1 MAAGIFFNAGLTSR
15 AADGTES
22 GSNFTNLIVFAK
34 FSGEEEFVN
43 TVYSGSSVREITD
56 NSFNTAEYS
65 VSDYFKTVSA
75 GKLCI
80 NYVYLFDQG
89 GSITLSKSRGYYA
102 AYSENNQEG
111 YKTAQECQSRMYELK
126 LDWSEAINTAIASGA
141 VITNYDGSVTYN
153 KADLDK
159 NHDGKIDAITLIYKN
174 TTQSNISVSRG
185 APLWNYRDYADYVN
199 ITTENGGT
207 LVSWDYVQLT
217 NLYPNSSGELQGH
230 LYQDKNRN
238 LTTSLGTAIHETG
251 HILGL
256 KDLYNTQ
263 EKQPVYYMSVMAKH
277 LSPVPQFISVKEQE
291 ALGWADAEQLPV
303 LTADGTYSLSASGT
317 QNDGAVIGYKM
328 NIPTKN
334 KTLYLEYRNFEE
346 TGNKYDSQVK
356 KFYKADGSQVDA
368 FNLKSGLVCYL
379 AESDIRFPSNINCV
393 APRWNYEVLGGGNTK
408 NDAALAQGEEKYIT
422 DKVCIRVTEVTPDRL
437 KFEISGIGEEH
448 IHTGGE
454 ATCVSGPVCEVC
466 QQVYGEINASNHK
479 HTELR
484 GVKEPDSTQEGYTG
498 DLYCTDCQ
506 QLIQQGTVIPK
517 KCPDIIEGQDTQID
531 GNTTE
536 AATFRS
542 NALFADF
549 IRVELDGVE
558 LRRDIDYT
566 VESGSIIVRLMPEFL
581 RTLAEGRHSI
591 GIVSDGGTAVTTFN
605 ISRVVTPETTQPPE
619 ATKTPETAQVPES
632 VRIPV
637 LRKEPTA
644 TPKPTEAPE
653 PTATPKPE
661 SPQIPATTATP
672 AAESA
677 AADPEQEVSQA
688 GGQAMEQQRA
698 GKAWLVT
705 GGIILCMGIAAG
717 GLWLQHHIVQEK
729 RKNDEG

>member
-1 MAAGIFFNAGLTSR
+1 MAAGIFFNTGLTSR

-34 FSGEEEFVN
+34 FSGEEEFVD
-43 TVYSGSSVREITD
+43 TVYGGSSVRKITD

-65 VSDYFKTVSA
+65 VSDYFETVSA

-80 NYVYLFDQG
+80 NYVYLFDKG
-89 GSITLSKSRGYYA
+89 GSITLKNSRGYYA

-111 YKTAQECQSRMYELK
+111 YKTAQERQSRMYELK

-141 VITNYDGSVTYN
+141 EITNYDGSVTYN

-159 NHDGKIDAITLIYKN
+159 DHDGKIDAITLIYKN

-185 APLWNYRDYADYVN
+185 APLWNYRDYAYYVN
-199 ITTENGGT
+199 ITTENGDS
-207 LVSWDYVQLT
+207 LVSEDYVQLT
-217 NLYPNSSGELQGH
+217 TPYQNSSGELQGY
-230 LYQDKNRN
+230 LYQDKNGN

-263 EKQPVYYMSVMAKH
+263 DAQPVYYMSVMAKH

-291 ALGWADAEQLPV
+291 ALGWTGAEQLPV

-317 QNDGAVIGYKM
+317 QNAGAVIGYKM

-437 KFEISGIGEEH
+437 TFEISGIGEEH

-484 GVKEPDSTQEGYTG
+484 GVKEPDSTQEGYT
-498 DLYCTDCQ
+498 LS
-506 QLIQQGTVIPK
+506 LI
-517 KCPDIIEGQDTQID
+517 
-531 GNTTE
+531 
-536 AATFRS
+536 
-542 NALFADF
+542 
-549 IRVELDGVE
+549 
-558 LRRDIDYT
+558 
-566 VESGSIIVRLMPEFL
+566 
-581 RTLAEGRHSI
+581 
-591 GIVSDGGTAVTTFN
+591 
-605 ISRVVTPETTQPPE
+605 
-619 ATKTPETAQVPES
+619 
-632 VRIPV
+632 
-637 LRKEPTA
+637 
-644 TPKPTEAPE
+644 
-653 PTATPKPE
+653 
-661 SPQIPATTATP
+661 
-672 AAESA
+672 
-677 AADPEQEVSQA
+677 
-688 GGQAMEQQRA
+688 
-698 GKAWLVT
+698 
-705 GGIILCMGIAAG
+705 
-717 GLWLQHHIVQEK
+717 HI
-729 RKNDEG
+729 